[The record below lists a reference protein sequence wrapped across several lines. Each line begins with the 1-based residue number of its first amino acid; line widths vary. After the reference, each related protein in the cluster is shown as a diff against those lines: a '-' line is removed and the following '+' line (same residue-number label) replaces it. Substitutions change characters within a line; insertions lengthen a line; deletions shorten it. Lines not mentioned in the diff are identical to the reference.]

1 MKGYYDLLLIFSF
14 CINCSLKL
22 KLHIKELIL
31 FDRLTSFSYD
41 ACSLRLVDGLD
52 QLQCVVE
59 NGKRRRSTVLG
70 EQTLKQQ
77 QEHRRH
83 CNLVLEISFGP
94 PSAESKTA
102 KIT

>member
-1 MKGYYDLLLIFSF
+1 MY
-14 CINCSLKL
+14 
-22 KLHIKELIL
+22 IKEFIL
-31 FDRLTSFSYD
+31 VDRLTSFSYD
-41 ACSLRLVDGLD
+41 VCSLRLVDGLG
-52 QLQCVVE
+52 QLQCME
-59 NGKRRRSTVLG
+59 NGKRKRSTVLG